1 MRSHS
6 GQKSNQYVYWEFR
19 LDKAKKRQKE
29 EDNLDIQPS
38 KVKNHQQHVEFLQ
51 KFVYNAYMSKY
62 TINEK
67 E

>member
-6 GQKSNQYVYWEFR
+6 GQFR

-51 KFVYNAYMSKY
+51 KYVRAYCIY
-62 TINEK
+62 EK